1 MKIEFYSAANAVIAK
16 FNKRMEH
23 TQPERATAE
32 MLTAVDLLEQLAG
45 VARYADDESAAYIL
59 VAAGDWRRTGKVP
72 TPFGSKY

>member
-16 FNKRMEH
+16 FNKRREH

-45 VARYADDESAAYIL
+45 VARYAGDESAPYIL
-59 VAAGDWRRTGKVP
+59 VAAGDWRRTGK
-72 TPFGSKY
+72 TPRSFGDL

>member
-1 MKIEFYSAANAVIAK
+1 MNIVFYSAANAVIAK

-45 VARYADDESAAYIL
+45 VAHYAGDESAAYIQ
-59 VAAGDWRRTGKVP
+59 VAASHWRCTGK
-72 TPFGSKY
+72 TPRLFGDL